1 MEETNSAT
9 APLFYLPGWY
19 WYLEDEKDFREL
31 PNAENVL
38 AVCLRVLSAEFR
50 IMGFHEFFTTVAKLL
65 RQPNQNRINYE
76 PYLKYIY
83 NRHPVIQLTSKPFS
97 TASVHVT
104 IPLKRSPANEIQLD
118 ILHLN
123 QHFFNINYHI
133 RYVVVAV
140 DIFSRF
146 IWMYP
151 VIQLDVEKVAN
162 ALFRAF
168 SRPGI
173 SKDYFE
179 KIRNEIRMITV
190 DGGSEFKKAFPESLR
205 AIFPNSRVNISPPK
219 NQTYGRPTLTGPIE
233 AAIRMIRKLLRDY
246 GLSERANILEPQK
259 KKAQMGMA
267 KIIFASNN
275 MKRPVLKGESPNTVA
290 LSILNDDPKISM
302 RLMQHMQTQRKKQL
316 LKKVN
321 LQTQQ
326 FPIVQSNTAEFVYRL
341 YLPQTQFPKEVDF
354 RVSLKTY
361 FITSYNSVNVKIR
374 NCEDA
379 NEELQTT
386 WQSLVLVKHPFE
398 KVPRLA
404 QLIKFYNKEK
414 KQNHVQMVPVNL
426 MEPYE
431 ISNTIRNAIGEDHAI
446 LRARP
451 GRVLRR
457 SARQR
462 RERQEE

>member
-1 MEETNSAT
+1 
-9 APLFYLPGWY
+9 
-19 WYLEDEKDFREL
+19 
-31 PNAENVL
+31 
-38 AVCLRVLSAEFR
+38 
-50 IMGFHEFFTTVAKLL
+50 
-65 RQPNQNRINYE
+65 
-76 PYLKYIY
+76 
-83 NRHPVIQLTSKPFS
+83 
-97 TASVHVT
+97 
-104 IPLKRSPANEIQLD
+104 
-118 ILHLN
+118 
-123 QHFFNINYHI
+123 
-133 RYVVVAV
+133 
-140 DIFSRF
+140 
-146 IWMYP
+146 
-151 VIQLDVEKVAN
+151 
-162 ALFRAF
+162 
-168 SRPGI
+168 
-173 SKDYFE
+173 
-179 KIRNEIRMITV
+179 
-190 DGGSEFKKAFPESLR
+190 
-205 AIFPNSRVNISPPK
+205 
-219 NQTYGRPTLTGPIE
+219 LTGPIE

-267 KIIFASNN
+267 QNIFASNN

-290 LSILNDDPKISM
+290 LSILNDEPKISM

-326 FPIVQSNTAEFVYRL
+326 FPIVQSNTVEFVYRL

-386 WQSLVLVKHPFE
+386 WQSLVLVKHPFK

-404 QLIKFYNKEK
+404 QLIKFYNKEE
-414 KQNHVQMVPVNL
+414 KQNHVQMAPVNL

-431 ISNTIRNAIGEDHAI
+431 ISNTIRDAIGEDHAI

>member
-31 PNAENVL
+31 PNAENFL
-38 AVCLRVLSAEFR
+38 AVCLRVISEEFR
-50 IMGFHEFFTTVAKLL
+50 IMGFHELFATVSKIL
-65 RQPNQNRINYE
+65 RQPNNRFNYE
-76 PYLKYIY
+76 PYLKYVY
-83 NRHPVIQLTSKPFS
+83 NRHPFIQMTSKPLS

-104 IPLKRSPANEIQLD
+104 IPLKRSPAHEIQLD

-146 IWMYP
+146 VWMYP
-151 VIQLDVEKVAN
+151 VVQLDVAKVAN
-162 ALFRAF
+162 ALLRAF

-179 KIRNEIRMITV
+179 KIRDEIGIITV
-190 DGGSEFKKAFPESLR
+190 DGGSEFKKAFPDSLR
-205 AIFPNSRVNISPPK
+205 SLFPNSRVNVSPPK
-219 NQTYGRPTLTGPIE
+219 NQTFGRPTLTGPIE
-233 AAIRMIRKLLRDY
+233 AAVRMVRKLLRDY
-246 GLSERANILEPQK
+246 GLSERANIMEKQK
-259 KKAQMGMA
+259 RKTQMGFA
-267 KIIFASNN
+267 NIIFASNN
-275 MKRPVLKGESPNTVA
+275 MRRTVLKGESPNTVA
-290 LSILNDDPKISM
+290 LSILDNDPKIST
-302 RLMQHMQTQRKKQL
+302 RLTEHMQKHRKKQL

-326 FPIVQSNTAEFVYRL
+326 FPIVLTNHDPFVYRL

-361 FITSYNSVNVKIR
+361 FITHYNSVKVKIR

-379 NEELQTT
+379 NDEQETT

-398 KVPRLA
+398 KVPRLP
-404 QLIKFYNKEK
+404 QLKKFYNKEE
-414 KQNHVQMVPVNL
+414 KQNHVESVPANL
-426 MEPYE
+426 IEPYE
-431 ISNTIRNAIGEDHAI
+431 ISNTIRNAIGEDNAI

-451 GRVLRR
+451 GRLLRKT
-457 SARQR
+457 ARAR
-462 RERQEE
+462 RQRQEE